1 MILVGKQK
9 LELLKQSLEE
19 LKPFY
24 EYVNEDGTTEKWNL
38 PKSVDETKAEIQEM
52 INSGSHEI
60 NELEE
65 KKQEAFDILKE
76 QNYEHYI

>member
-65 KKQEAFDILKE
+65 KSKNFL
-76 QNYEHYI
+76 